1 MDAFK
6 AVIHDWAPLA
16 TFFLALA
23 ALLSSIAAL
32 SQLVLARR
40 QFART
45 HRPELIVPFCEVAA
59 PESGVGSTL
68 GARFTVV
75 NKGASEA
82 RILAVKAAILVT
94 DPPDVGDYLLDIEVG
109 DRVLASGERMASEVF
124 ADSETNAFV
133 PVIRDTPIRCIGRIA
148 YADANGRQRET
159 GFSRVYDAT
168 GKRWVAEAG
177 SQHDYAY

>member
-6 AVIHDWAPLA
+6 TVVHDWAPLA
-16 TFFLALA
+16 TFVLALA

-59 PESGVGSTL
+59 EAGL

-82 RILAVKAAILVT
+82 RIVGVKAAILLT
-94 DPPDVGDYLLDIEVG
+94 DPPDVGDYLLDIEIG
-109 DRVLASGERMASEVF
+109 PRTLASGERMVGEVF
-124 ADSETNAFV
+124 TDSETAGSLYFF
-133 PVIRDTPIRCIGRIA
+133 RGTPIRCIGRIA
-148 YADANGRQRET
+148 YTDANGRLRET
-159 GFSRVYDAT
+159 GFGRVYDAT